1 MVDHPL
7 HPDTL
12 NKQKSPVK
20 TAYLELLWN
29 YYAIELYYKTFLNKS
44 LFLKLSTIE
53 ILESLLFQWS
63 HYITDKLINIV

>member
-20 TAYLELLWN
+20 TAYSELLWN

-53 ILESLLFQWS
+53 ILESLLSQWS